1 MDTDLHNIENAE
13 EQIVSNIN
21 KFINLPN
28 EIDSS
33 KKRKSDIFD
42 FKKSNKKKC
51 TEKNIEVSSEDIIN
65 NTNVDDNHNIENCS
79 CHLPEHLNYVVNRI
93 EAKDVL
99 KPLIKKLYKG
109 KILDDF
115 LIMLPLISKG
125 ILEAS
130 NIPLTLATK
139 LAKMHSHK
147 STTAMVYRPET
158 LDFWSVCY
166 RTCHSSGLN
175 LFSGSKHQ
183 GHVIG
188 DKCEMSTYDPSKGS
202 FNFAVPDVK
211 TLLRHEKKVD
221 KFLYA
226 GILNGS
232 FELLDKAKQFVLEY
246 DSKRISCQLHKN
258 NIGDVNLWG
267 YESPSIHELNEQLKC
282 ENNLIEELEGIE
294 ECYNESSFKL
304 LSELIHNISLGIK
317 KKRISLLGHEK
328 YLRDLVK
335 LVEGN
340 PRFAKKYNKAMHDKR
355 RNIFMLK
362 NWISKAL
369 HLNKCIC
376 LIMAKINQNLEN
388 FCTGDTIDVIEVTN
402 IKLLHDPEILQG
414 K

>member
-1 MDTDLHNIENAE
+1 MTENTDTADISTEEYSDNLENTILVENEPNVYESKNDLHEVLDRFTDLSTSIIESIDTEYSEIEEMEECKILLNCGYKEGEILDTDLHNIENAG

-28 EIDSS
+28 EIDCS

-65 NTNVDDNHNIENCS
+65 NTNVDDNHDIENCS
-79 CHLPEHLNYVVNRI
+79 CHLPEHLNYVVNLI
-93 EAKDVL
+93 ESKDVL
-99 KPLIKKLYKG
+99 IPLIKKLYKG

-115 LIMLPLISKG
+115 LIMLQLISKG
-125 ILEAS
+125 ILEAN
-130 NIPLTLATK
+130 NIPLTLATE

-166 RTCHSSGLN
+166 RTCHGSGLN

-183 GHVIG
+183 GHVVG

-211 TLLRHEKKVD
+211 TLLRHQKKVD

-232 FELLDKAKQFVLEY
+232 FKLLDKAKQFILEY
-246 DSKRISCQLHKN
+246 DAKRISCGLDKN

-294 ECYNESSFKL
+294 
-304 LSELIHNISLGIK
+304 G
-317 KKRISLLGHEK
+317 
-328 YLRDLVK
+328 
-335 LVEGN
+335 
-340 PRFAKKYNKAMHDKR
+340 
-355 RNIFMLK
+355 ML
-362 NWISKAL
+362 
-369 HLNKCIC
+369 
-376 LIMAKINQNLEN
+376 Q
-388 FCTGDTIDVIEVTN
+388 
-402 IKLLHDPEILQG
+402 
-414 K
+414 